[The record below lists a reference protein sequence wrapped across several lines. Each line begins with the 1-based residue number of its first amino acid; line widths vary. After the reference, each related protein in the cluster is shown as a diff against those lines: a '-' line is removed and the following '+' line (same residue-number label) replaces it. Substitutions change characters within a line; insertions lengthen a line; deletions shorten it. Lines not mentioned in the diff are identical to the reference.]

1 MRKMRNKRGR
11 RGKKAQI
18 TIWIIIAIVIVAV
31 IALIFY
37 LTPLKNLVISS
48 KPSIQ
53 IQDCVG
59 SSLKKAIQEVSKTG
73 GSINPVNYISYK
85 GEKIEYLCY
94 TNEYYKTCSN
104 QQPLLKQH
112 VEREILDNIK
122 GTAQRCIN
130 NLKQDLESRGY
141 SVASKGEDISVSI
154 GQNNVKVIFSGL
166 DVSKGS
172 TGESYKSFVAEEKS
186 KIYDLIMLTSSI
198 LNWEARYGDADI
210 TSYMLYYPNIKVE
223 KYKQSDGS
231 KIYILTETNTKDKFV
246 FATRSLS
253 WPAGYSF
260 GQTYKPVA

>member
-1 MRKMRNKRGR
+1 MRKMDNKRGVR
-11 RGKKAQI
+11 AQV

-59 SSLKKAIQEVSKTG
+59 SSLKSAIQEVSKTG
-73 GSINPVNYISYK
+73 GSISPVNYISYK
-85 GEKIEYLCY
+85 GDKIEYLCY
-94 TNEYYKTCSN
+94 TNQYYQTCIN
-104 QQPLLKQH
+104 QQPLLRQH
-112 VEREILDNIK
+112 VEREILDSIK
-122 GTAQRCIN
+122 PTAQTCIN

-141 SVASKGEDISVSI
+141 SITSKGEDISVSI
-154 GQNNVKVIFSGL
+154 EQNNVKVIFSGL

-172 TGESYKSFVAEEKS
+172 TGESYKSFVVEEKS
-186 KIYDLIMLTSSI
+186 RIYDLIMLTTSI
-198 LNWEARYGDADI
+198 LNWEARYGDSDI

-223 KYKQSDGS
+223 KYKQEDGS
-231 KIYILTETNTKDKFV
+231 KIYILTNRNTQDKFV

-253 WPAGYSF
+253 WPAGYGF
-260 GQTYKPVA
+260 GQTYKPVAV